1 MEKMETGESRKM
13 TQTLNSPFEL
23 LALQSD
29 GLYNGEVNEIS
40 SKLDFPFYSNK
51 LCRGISHTNIFSRG
65 ADVFSGNKKTT
76 GFFKFLFLK
85 CCSKGLMIRDPC

>member
-40 SKLDFPFYSNK
+40 SKLDFPF
-51 LCRGISHTNIFSRG
+51 LQ
-65 ADVFSGNKKTT
+65 
-76 GFFKFLFLK
+76 
-85 CCSKGLMIRDPC
+85 